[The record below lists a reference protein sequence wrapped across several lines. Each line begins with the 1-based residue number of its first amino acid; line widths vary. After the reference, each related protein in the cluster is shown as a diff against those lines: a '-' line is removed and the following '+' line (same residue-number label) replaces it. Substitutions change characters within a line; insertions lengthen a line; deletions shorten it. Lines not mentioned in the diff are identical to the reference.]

1 MSNETTLIERV
12 RAVLVALAMVLSVV
26 GGAAAVA
33 GPSVADGSLQ
43 DDGTAGEVSSDDG
56 AGGGTDDVGDSA
68 ETTVD
73 DGDSGPTVGDTTETV
88 EDTTETVEDTTKTAG
103 NTTESVDDTTGSV
116 EDAAESTTES
126 VEDAAEDTTETVDDT
141 VEGTTEMVEDTVDDT
156 TGAVDGDDG
165 ATDRQETASS
175 TDGSNGVTASA
186 STQEQTDSDGSASAG
201 ADPASVGVTA
211 GATDQAPIETAGEG
225 PATLR
230 LTEDEAGAFP
240 DDGTPR
246 LTLPEG
252 GGVTFDADNTSATA
266 TGDGASATVSSV
278 SATAVTVRVEG
289 TDPDATSSLNLE
301 GVRLTVAPDASAT
314 NATWSFGNVSAATTV
329 EPERLSF
336 DGFGDDVPRGAAKVP
351 EDETGLIIRVPN
363 DARSS
368 GFHEERDDI
377 GVIIPDEY
385 ADDIAFD
392 TAADLRVTS
401 ERGDCGLP
409 FVRDPRPERYY
420 LGEDRLVIEPSCT
433 IEGDAYIS
441 VQGLRFNVSGADATE
456 PAEFVAE
463 IDGAYDPVNS
473 IDKVWVEAG
482 SPVEAHAP
490 VVAASG
496 TTVSAG
502 ATNTTGDGAVRV
514 SVADDIDRLMG
525 ENTRITVELED
536 TGVTFNESQELE
548 VVSVSGD
555 SPPPSVVSA
564 NATTVVLEV
573 DGETSAGDEFRLQRA
588 GGGGLRFDA
597 TAGAN
602 DTALRVTTT
611 PGAKDV
617 TQATDT
623 VVAVGPTECLSVRQ
637 AIAGDDD
644 RISNPELAQAVDY
657 WRGGTEVPDTCGE
670 TISNTQIAEI
680 KDFWRT
686 GGTVE

>member
-1 MSNETTLIERV
+1 MRNETTPIERI

-33 GPSVADGSLQ
+33 GPSVADGSLH

-88 EDTTETVEDTTKTAG
+88 DDTTETVGD
-103 NTTESVDDTTGSV
+103 TTESVDDTTESV
-116 EDAAESTTES
+116 GDTTES
-126 VEDAAEDTTETVDDT
+126 VEDAAEGTTESAEDAAEDTAETADDT
-141 VEGTTEMVEDTVDDT
+141 VEDARETVEDTLDDT
-156 TGAVDGDDG
+156 AGAVDGDDG
-165 ATDRQETASS
+165 ATDRQET
-175 TDGSNGVTASA
+175 DGSDGVTASA
-186 STQEQTDSDGSASAG
+186 STQEQADSGGSASAG

-211 GATDQAPIETAGEG
+211 GATDQAPIEAAGEG

-240 DDGTPR
+240 DDGTAR
-246 LTLPEG
+246 LTLPED
-252 GGVTFDADNTSATA
+252 GGVTFDTDNTSATA

-301 GVRLTVAPDASAT
+301 GVRFTVAPDAGAT
-314 NATWSFGNVSAATTV
+314 DATWSFGNVSAATAV
-329 EPERLSF
+329 EPERLIF

-351 EDETGLIIRVPN
+351 EDETGLIIRVPS

-392 TAADLRVTS
+392 TSADLQVTS
-401 ERGDCGLP
+401 EGGDCGLP
-409 FVRDPRPERYY
+409 VVGDPRPEDYY
-420 LGEDRLVIEPSCT
+420 LGEDYLVIEPSCT
-433 IEGDAYIS
+433 IEGDAYVS
-441 VQGLRFNVSGADATE
+441 VQGLRFNVSGANASE
-456 PAEFVAE
+456 PAEFVAD
-463 IDGAYDPVNS
+463 IDGAYDPVDS
-473 IDKVWVEAG
+473 IDKVWVAAG

-490 VVAASG
+490 VVAAG
-496 TTVSAG
+496 ETTVSAG
-502 ATNTTGDGAVRV
+502 ATNTTGDGAVRI
-514 SVADDIDRLMG
+514 SISDDVGRLMG
-525 ENTRITVELED
+525 ENTRMTVELED
-536 TGVTFNESQELE
+536 SGVTFNESQELE
-548 VVSVSGD
+548 VASVSGD
-555 SPPPSVVSA
+555 SPPPSLVSA
-564 NATTVVLEV
+564 NGTTVVLEV
-573 DGETSAGDEFRLQRA
+573 DGETSAGDEFRIQRA
-588 GGGGLRFDA
+588 GGEALRFDV
-597 TAGAN
+597 TEGAN

-611 PGAKDV
+611 PGAEDV
-617 TQATDT
+617 TQVTDT
-623 VVAVGPTECLSVRQ
+623 VVAVGPSECLSVRQ

-644 RISNPELAQAVDY
+644 RISNPELAQAIDY
-657 WRGGTEVPDTCGE
+657 WREGTEVPDTCGE
-670 TISNTQIAEI
+670 TISNPQIAEI
-680 KDFWRT
+680 KDLWRT

>member
-1 MSNETTLIERV
+1 
-12 RAVLVALAMVLSVV
+12 MVLSVV

-56 AGGGTDDVGDSA
+56 AGDGTDDVGDST

-73 DGDSGPTVGDTTETV
+73 DGDSGPTV
-88 EDTTETVEDTTKTAG
+88 EDTTETVDDTTETVG
-103 NTTESVDDTTGSV
+103 DTTESVDDTTESV
-116 EDAAESTTES
+116 EDAAEDTTES

-141 VEGTTEMVEDTVDDT
+141 VEDTRETVEDTVDDT
-156 TGAVDGDDG
+156 AGAVDGDDG
-165 ATDRQETASS
+165 TTDRQET
-175 TDGSNGVTASA
+175 DGSDGVTTSA
-186 STQEQTDSDGSASAG
+186 STREQTDSGGSASAG

-240 DDGTPR
+240 DDGTAR
-246 LTLPEG
+246 LTLPED
-252 GGVTFDADNTSATA
+252 GGVTFDTDNTSATA
-266 TGDGASATVSSV
+266 NGDGASATVSSV

-301 GVRLTVAPDASAT
+301 GVRFTVAPDASAT

-392 TAADLRVTS
+392 TSADLRVTS

-409 FVRDPRPERYY
+409 FLRDPRPERHY

-441 VQGLRFNVSGADATE
+441 VRGLRFNVSGANATE

-463 IDGAYDPVNS
+463 VDGAYDPVNS
-473 IDKVWVEAG
+473 VDKVRVEAG

-490 VVAASG
+490 VVTAGG

-525 ENTRITVELED
+525 ENTRMTVELED

-548 VVSVSGD
+548 VAPVSGD

-602 DTALRVTTT
+602 DTAFRVTTT
-611 PGAKDV
+611 PGAEDV
-617 TQATDT
+617 TQVTDT
-623 VVAVGPTECLSVRQ
+623 VVAVGPAECLSVKQ

-644 RISNPELAQAVDY
+644 RISNPELAQAIDY
-657 WRGGTEVPDTCGE
+657 WREGTGVPDTCGE
-670 TISNTQIAEI
+670 TISNPQIAEI
-680 KDFWRT
+680 KDLWRT